1 MFENYRDCL
10 FNEKITLQVQQRF
23 KGDHRNVHTE
33 QINKITLSS
42 NDDKRLPIFYKMQHI
57 HSERMFLKYAK
68 VR

>member
-1 MFENYRDCL
+1 M
-10 FNEKITLQVQQRF
+10 QQRF
-23 KGDHRNVHTE
+23 KSDHRNVYTE

-57 HSERMFLKYAK
+57 HAEQMFLKYAK

>member
-42 NDDKRLPIFYKMQHI
+42 NDDKRLPIFYKMQHT

>member
-33 QINKITLSS
+33 QINKITPSS